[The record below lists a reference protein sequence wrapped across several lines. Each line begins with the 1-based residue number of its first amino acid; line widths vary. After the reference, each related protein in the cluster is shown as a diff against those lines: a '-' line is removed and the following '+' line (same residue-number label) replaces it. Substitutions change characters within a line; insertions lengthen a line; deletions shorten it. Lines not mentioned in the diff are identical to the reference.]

1 MGLLMELMSIRCR
14 NESSEPSASDEAY
27 VLATV
32 AALRPP
38 LAGVP
43 VPSLPDLQVVSFGIF
58 RDMDDDDAG
67 PVIVNGRPFWG
78 PDGTPRD
85 ILDPGDVAVILSVM
99 EQDNGTPAQ
108 YVELVN
114 AKALVSLGASSGD
127 PSPRSRATRLTTDI
141 ANVLNAI
148 DVPIPFSFDD
158 DHIGTQ
164 QFVLNRPDL
173 LTGGHKDRTVVIA
186 NADAEYE
193 LVVRIR
199 FRGWEHNV
207 PSAGEVAVA
216 PGTSPTSWYTPTENV
231 QHVAYVGT
239 DGQLHECFFRI
250 GGTAGW
256 EHNLP
261 SAGEVA
267 VAPGTSPTSWFTSQ
281 DNVQHVA
288 YVGTDGQIHECFF
301 RIGGTAGWE
310 HNLPSKGEVAV
321 APGTSPTS
329 WYTPTENVQHVAYVG
344 TDNQLHECFFRIG
357 GTAGWEHNLPSADEV
372 AVAPGTSPT
381 SWFTPPE
388 NVQHVAYVGTDGQ
401 LHECFFRIGGTTGWE
416 HNLPSKG
423 QVKVAPS
430 TSPTSW
436 FTTPE
441 NVQHVAYV
449 GTDGQVHQCF
459 FFIGGFGGWQH
470 EVTSAG
476 EFPAAP
482 GTSPTSWYSTP
493 ENVQHVAYVGT
504 DGQVIE
510 CFFFVRVDGDHTWHH
525 SRPSAGQVA
534 VRPGTSPTSW
544 YTTQDSVQHIGYVGT
559 DGLVHEC
566 FFRTA

>member
-1 MGLLMELMSIRCR
+1 MGLLIELHSIRCR
-14 NESSEPSASDEAY
+14 NESSEASASDEAY

-38 LAGVP
+38 VAGLP
-43 VPSLPDLQVVSFGIF
+43 VPPLPDLQVVSFGIF
-58 RDMDDDDAG
+58 EDMDDDDAG

-78 PDGTPRD
+78 PDGNPRD
-85 ILDPGDVAVILSVM
+85 IVDSGDVAIILSVM

-114 AKALVSLGASSGD
+114 AKALISLGASAGD
-127 PSPRSRATRLTTDI
+127 PNPRSRATRLTTDI

-158 DHIGTQ
+158 DHIGTE
-164 QFVLNRPDL
+164 QFVLSQSDL
-173 LTGGHKDRTVVIA
+173 LTGGHKDRTVVIG
-186 NADAEYE
+186 NDDAEYE

-207 PSAGEVAVA
+207 PSAGQVAVA

-239 DGQLHECFFRI
+239 DGQIHECFFRI
-250 GGTAGW
+250 GGTSGW
-256 EHNLP
+256 EHNVP
-261 SAGEVA
+261 SAGQVA
-267 VAPGTSPTSWFTSQ
+267 VAPGTSPTSWFTPPE
-281 DNVQHVA
+281 NIQHIA

-301 RIGGTAGWE
+301 RIGGTSGWE
-310 HNLPSKGEVAV
+310 HNVPSAGEVAV
-321 APGTSPTS
+321 APG
-329 WYTPTENVQHVAYVG
+329 
-344 TDNQLHECFFRIG
+344 
-357 GTAGWEHNLPSADEV
+357 
-372 AVAPGTSPT
+372 
-381 SWFTPPE
+381 
-388 NVQHVAYVGTDGQ
+388 
-401 LHECFFRIGGTTGWE
+401 
-416 HNLPSKG
+416 
-423 QVKVAPS
+423 

-449 GTDGQVHQCF
+449 GTDAQVHQCF

-470 EVTSAG
+470 ELTSAG

-525 SRPSAGQVA
+525 SRPSAGRVA

-544 YTTQDSVQHIGYVGT
+544 YTTQDSVQHVGYVGT
-559 DGLVHEC
+559 DGLIHEC
-566 FFRTA
+566 FFRTG